1 MDKPEEAPRRKVGK
15 PRKWG
20 KPEELIEVLNKY
32 FEETPVEE
40 LTVTGLAL
48 ATGTSRQLLIDY
60 QKRPEFKDVVN
71 EPKLIIENAY
81 EISLRKYGRSGDIF
95 ALKNFGW
102 VDKQEMEQYGKG
114 GGPIENKWTVEIIS
128 PKKEP

>member
-15 PRKWG
+15 PRKWE

-71 EPKLIIENAY
+71 EAKLIIENAY

-102 VDKQEMEQYGKG
+102 VDKQEMEQYGKD